1 MESGAYEGL
10 GLSSVAFLQRYR
22 TGTSDPIHDF
32 YRPSL
37 QNSACYD
44 RAVGYF
50 RSSIYL
56 IVGHDTIEFAKRGGR
71 IRLVCSPSL
80 HPADTASI
88 EAGYRGREL
97 DMGSALEDEL
107 EDLLSQPETN
117 YRTRVLATLVATGA
131 LDIKIAVRPKSY
143 GLYHEKIGI
152 FRDRFK
158 NALSFIGSANET
170 WNGWDPAGNFES
182 IEAFCSWKGLAEAG
196 RVQRHTD
203 DFEAL
208 WNKVAPDVSVED
220 FPEAVRRRLIQET
233 LPSLSAIEADLLED
247 SIPRGMTNPKRA
259 PLPHQT
265 AAIQA
270 WELAGKKGVLQHAT
284 GSGKTFT
291 AISAMRSHLALG
303 LPVLILVPSS
313 LLLSQWSVEIAA
325 EMPDAARMLAGA
337 GHNSWRQGT
346 RLTSISSDDCNLGP
360 RVIIAT
366 MQTAAT
372 DTFQSGLCQGPHLM
386 LVADEVHQIGSSFNA
401 KSLSLQTGPKL
412 GLSATPERYGDSEG
426 TARIFGYFG
435 PILPPAITLRDAIA
449 AGRLVEYQYFPHP
462 VRLSADEAE
471 EWREL
476 SKAISREVGRSQ
488 SPDGSR
494 YLSDRAKLLLIRRSR
509 IAKKAGNK
517 IALAVEILSAEFE
530 EGARWLVY
538 CEDLE
543 QLSEV
548 RSALSSAG
556 LSSTEYHSNMLGDKS
571 GTLDWFKTFGGILVS
586 IRCLD
591 EGVDIP
597 AISHALVLASSQNP
611 RQFIQRRGRVLRSI
625 SGKTLAVIHDAIVV
639 PVSVEDEPEQLA
651 LLRSEFVR
659 ALEFA
664 GDAFNGGADAELRA
678 IAAEIGFDPDE
689 NSQDGVEDEDSED
702 DRS

>member
-1 MESGAYEGL
+1 MKSGAAAGL
-10 GLSSVAFLQRYR
+10 GLSSIAFSQRYR
-22 TGTSDPIHDF
+22 TGTSDPIRDF
-32 YRPSL
+32 YHPCL
-37 QNSACYD
+37 LNSAFYD

-56 IVGHDTIEFAKRGGR
+56 VVGPETIEFAKRGGK

-88 EAGYRGREL
+88 EAGYRDREL
-97 DMGSALEDEL
+97 NLSAEL
-107 EDLLSQPETN
+107 EGELALLISQPETN
-117 YRTRVLATLVATGA
+117 YRTRVLATLVATGV

-152 FRDRFK
+152 FRDRFG

-170 WNGWDPAGNFES
+170 WNGWDPTGNFES
-182 IEAFCSWKGLAEAG
+182 IEAFCSWRGLAEAG

-208 WNKVAPDVSVED
+208 WGKVAPDVTVED
-220 FPEAVRRRLIQET
+220 FPEAVRRKLIEET
-233 LPSLSAIEADLLED
+233 LPSLSAIETALFED
-247 SIPRGMTNPKRA
+247 SIPKRTKSLKRNV
-259 PLPHQT
+259 LPHQA
-265 AAIQA
+265 AAISA
-270 WELAGKKGVLQHAT
+270 WEQAGRKGVLQHAT

-291 AISAMRSHLALG
+291 AISAMRAHVAQG
-303 LPVLILVPSS
+303 LPALVLVPSR
-313 LLLSQWSVEIAA
+313 LLLAQWNAEISA
-325 EMPDAARMLAGA
+325 EMPEAARMLAGA
-337 GHNSWRQGT
+337 GHSSWRQGT
-346 RLTSISSDDCNLGP
+346 RLRSISSDDCTLGP

-372 DTFQSGLCQGPHLM
+372 DSFQSLLCHGPHLM
-386 LVADEVHQIGSSFNA
+386 LAADEVHQIGSSFNA
-401 KSLSLQTGPKL
+401 KSLSLRCGPRL
-412 GLSATPERYGDSEG
+412 GLSATPERYGDPEG

-435 PILPPAITLRDAIA
+435 PILPPPITLRDAIA

-462 VRLSADEAE
+462 VRLTADEAE
-471 EWREL
+471 DWKEL
-476 SKAISREVGRSQ
+476 SKAISREVGRSRGA
-488 SPDGSR
+488 DGAH
-494 YLSDRAKLLLIRRSR
+494 YLSDKAKLLLIQRSR
-509 IAKKAGNK
+509 IAKKAANK
-517 IALAVEILSAEFE
+517 IALAVNVLSSEFE

-543 QLSEV
+543 QLRDV
-548 RSALSSAG
+548 RVALSGAG
-556 LSSTEYHSNMLGDKS
+556 LASTEYHSNMQGDKE
-571 GTLDWFKTFGGILVS
+571 GTLEWFKIFGGILVS

-625 SGKTLAVIHDAIVV
+625 TGKTLAVIHDAIVV
-639 PVSVEDEPEQLA
+639 PVSVSDEPEQLA

-664 GDAFNGGADAELRA
+664 HDAFNGGADAELRA

-689 NSQDGVEDEDSED
+689 KSEEGIEEELD
-702 DRS
+702 DD